1 MGTIDLPR
9 QFTNRAQDMCRAVEK
24 GRTMHAAGNI
34 KASGAP
40 LEAEIRKMLSESLP
54 STNKVATGYFYSA
67 SSQCS
72 NEVDVLVYEDHEAF
86 RLAPGPS
93 EQHYIPYTSVS
104 IMGQVKNSSSDLP
117 GAIEQV
123 HRSINTWRRM
133 QQEMTRTFGTQH
145 DPAQFDPLTFIVCGE
160 SKDADMNKLG
170 NTLVKMGAPYVD
182 YILFL
187 DRAEIVAGNCDFLEM
202 DHPRINFFEYRSKT
216 ALHLCKPDAA
226 AGEPCGVALLWF
238 YFALITKLNLDKGNN
253 LRYHSFC
260 RQIEHLYPLRPFQKL
275 LCCEGA

>member
-24 GRTMHAAGNI
+24 GRAIHAAGNI

-54 STNKVATGYFYSA
+54 STNKVATGYFYGA

-104 IMGQVKNSSSDLP
+104 IMGQVKNCSSDLP

-123 HRSINTWRRM
+123 QNSINAWHGMR
-133 QQEMTRTFGTQH
+133 QEMARTVGVQYG
-145 DPAQFDPLTFIVCGE
+145 PVQFEPLTFIICGE
-160 SKDADMNKLG
+160 GKDADMKKLG
-170 NTLVKMGAPYVD
+170 HTLAEKGGPYVD

-187 DRAEIVAGNCDFLEM
+187 DRAEIVAGNCDLLVT
-202 DHPRINFFEYRSKT
+202 DHPFINFFEYKSKT
-216 ALHLCKPDAA
+216 ALHLCRPDTA
-226 AGEPCGVALLWF
+226 AGEPIGVALLWL
-238 YFALITKLNLDKGNN
+238 YFALITKLGLDKGNN

-260 RQIEHLYPLRPFQKL
+260 RQIEHLYPLRTVQKL
-275 LCCEGA
+275 L